1 MSKIDEQL
9 RAMGEYKYYV
19 DHQMHVDPEH
29 VISLTTRGND
39 HFIIGCPTKEEA
51 SDYILEKVSS
61 ELFWRCGV
69 ISDRKQKSL

>member
-1 MSKIDEQL
+1 MSDIDKQL
-9 RAMGEYKYYV
+9 MAMGEYKYYV

-29 VISLTTRGND
+29 VITLTTRDNSN
-39 HFIIGCPTKEEA
+39 FIIGCPTKNEA
-51 SDYILEKVSS
+51 NEYILKKVSS